1 MKVVINNCFGGFSLS
16 DEAYE
21 KLIEWGVPVKAYT
34 KEPRNPKT
42 GLYDVKPKENE
53 GEVIFDRKLG
63 TINADEFDKRM
74 ADIDKDFRLLGRY
87 WETWIRDNRSHPL
100 LLRVVKALKKKA
112 NGRCAELKIVEIPD
126 GVDYEIDEYD
136 GLESIHEKHRSWN

>member
-1 MKVVINNCFGGFSLS
+1 MKIVINNCFGGFSLS

-34 KEPRNPKT
+34 KEPRNTKT

-53 GEVIFDRKLG
+53 GEIIFDRKLG
-63 TINADEFDKRM
+63 TIGETSESENKLELLSL
-74 ADIDKDFRLLGRY
+74 DFLGRY
-87 WETWIRDNRSHPL
+87 WETWIDDNRTHPL
-100 LLRVVKALKKKA
+100 LIRVVKELKKKA

-126 GVDYEIDEYD
+126 GVEYEIDEYD